1 MPVSP
6 EMVVFAIRAAI
17 RIGRAAQLEL
27 EGYIRNRTLKM
38 PLVLTIDI
46 DPIERLR
53 EAIQQQG
60 LVDDEFKAIYQR
72 YMTALS
78 DPARL
83 GAERAIYDFAFDK
96 GLVTPAER
104 AIEQQG
110 LLTIRQWAEDA
121 EKQMPLARICLAMVE
136 VALDYVAVNPG
147 FFGVGSNGERFVRA
161 MAGAIG
167 EILPDSDAPGQIKLT
182 AEQLFGERA
191 LAIFMHTGFST
202 LQAHLAATVEEEH
215 LRDIAIS
222 VLQPLVANFRDQTIQ
237 RRRLNEYRDLL
248 LGPMAQEAIN
258 AVVRH
263 QRQFLGGRFAKNT
276 GIGSVTEAI
285 LKTVAQ
291 QGDMHQGL
299 EREVWVRVYGA
310 ILDVAIER
318 PELFV
323 REDSAQATDFG
334 HNLVQ
339 TVATRLKNMTPPF
352 TEGLAATIVAD
363 TIGVLSRH
371 TVILFEQ
378 DTPWEGV
385 TGEAVGSVLDS
396 ISKGIH
402 DGLQAE
408 TLENGTVRGGEAI
421 LKRVFSEDQVA
432 ALVHIFTD
440 QVAKTPGMLLDR
452 DTRDEV
458 RALVAGIACAISDS
472 NRSLL
477 ASEDWLE
484 VAAVVSQE
492 AARNPGRLFKIIDND
507 GNRVSPGREFAVRLI
522 KGLLNAAAADF
533 RIRGRSQG
541 SVLFGDTLRAVIEA
555 TIVTASGNVELAV
568 NNEAA
573 LINLVERI
581 NNIQGSRAA
590 SFGRNEW
597 LRIFQRYLKLVL
609 LSEDGQ
615 AVIDGLSDEDI
626 KKHILPADAP

>member
-6 EMVVFAIRAAI
+6 ELVVFAIRAAV

-27 EGYIRNRTLKM
+27 EGYIRNRALKM
-38 PLVLTIDI
+38 PLILTIDI
-46 DPIERLR
+46 DPIERLQV
-53 EAIQQQG
+53 AIQQQG
-60 LVDDEFKAIYQR
+60 LVDDEFTAIYQR
-72 YMTALS
+72 YLAAAS
-78 DPARL
+78 DEARL
-83 GAERAIYDFAFDK
+83 GAELAIYEFASEK
-96 GLVTPAER
+96 GLVTHTEQ

-110 LLTIRQWAEDA
+110 LITIRQWSEDA
-121 EKQMPLARICLAMVE
+121 EKGLPLARIGLAMVE
-136 VALDYVAVNPG
+136 VALDYAAINPG
-147 FFGVGSNGERFVRA
+147 IFGVGSNGERFVRA

-167 EILPDSDAPGQIKLT
+167 EILPDSDAPGPVSLT

-191 LAIFMHTGFST
+191 LAIFMHTGLST
-202 LQAHLAATVEEEH
+202 LQAHIAANVEEEH
-215 LRDIAIS
+215 LRDIAVS
-222 VLQPLVANFRDQTIQ
+222 VLQPLVANFRDETIQ
-237 RRRLNEYRDLL
+237 RRRLNEFRDLL

-258 AVVRH
+258 AVARH
-263 QRQFLGGRFAKNT
+263 QRQFLGSRFDKHSGMGA
-276 GIGSVTEAI
+276 VTEAI
-285 LKTVAQ
+285 LQTVAQ
-291 QGDMHQGL
+291 QGDMRQVL
-299 EREVWVRVYGA
+299 KREVWIRVYGA

-323 REDSAQATDFG
+323 EEDSAQASDFG
-334 HNLVQ
+334 RNLVQ
-339 TVATRLKNMTPPF
+339 TVASRLKDMTPPF
-352 TEGLAATIVAD
+352 TEALAVTIVAD
-363 TIGVLSRH
+363 TIGMLSRH
-371 TVILFEQ
+371 TVILFDQ
-378 DTPWEGV
+378 DTPWEMV
-385 TGEAVGSVLDS
+385 TGEAVGSVLES
-396 ISKGIH
+396 ISKGMH

-458 RALVAGIACAISDS
+458 RALVAGIARVISDS

-477 ASEDWLE
+477 SSEDWLE

-492 AARNPGRLFKIIDND
+492 AAKNPGRLFKIIDDD
-507 GNRVSPGREFAVRLI
+507 GNPVSPGHEFAVRLI

-541 SVLFGDTLRAVIEA
+541 SVLFGETLRVVIED
-555 TIVTASGNVELAV
+555 TIVTAAGNVELAV

-573 LINLVERI
+573 LIRLVDRI
-581 NNIQGSRAA
+581 NSIQGTHAA
-590 SFGRNEW
+590 GFGRNEW
-597 LRIFQRYLKLVL
+597 LDIYHRYFKLVL

-626 KKHILPADAP
+626 KKHLLPADSS